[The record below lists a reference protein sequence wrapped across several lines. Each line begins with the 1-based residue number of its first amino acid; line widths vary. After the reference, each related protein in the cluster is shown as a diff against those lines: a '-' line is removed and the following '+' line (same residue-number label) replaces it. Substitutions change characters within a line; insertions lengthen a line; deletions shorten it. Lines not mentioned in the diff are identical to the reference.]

1 MGQVSMM
8 LCTTLLLLHSANGFR
23 SSISRQSQFLG
34 VSSSKLLLPVI
45 ITPKNN
51 NYPSTGN
58 TLSMHM
64 GHSHSHHQHDN
75 NDASTS
81 TTPKDPALQA
91 RQRLRRAAMFMFCL
105 FATLGPRI
113 LRSKVVRGADWA
125 AFFFTSLTL
134 MSADKIRKEVG
145 LVVNKL
151 KNLRDGVAK
160 HSTPVPVGQYL
171 FANPNAADRVT
182 LIGVIV
188 NLVLS
193 AGKFTVGVSCH
204 SSALIADAGHSLSDL
219 FSDFVTLYSVQL
231 ARLPPDDDHPYGHGK
246 FEAIGSLFL
255 SLILIGTGIGVGTM
269 ANKQLLH
276 ILATQRAAQVSG
288 ATAASMMNLPIPVP
302 RPPALIMAALSIF
315 SKEWLFR
322 ITKTVGDSLNSQVV
336 IANAWHHRSDA
347 YSSVLALISIGVAMA
362 VPGMVAADSA
372 AGLLVAGMI
381 CMTGADIL
389 GESIKQLS
397 DTNNEDLVE
406 TIDKMVRSST
416 NVLSVQRI
424 RARQVGSQA
433 FVDVKIET
441 AEGLSTSAARTVEER
456 IRRDILQLSGVMD
469 AEVHATPTDVVCPL
483 LFVSPPSVSEIE
495 DSVRQK
501 ALLHPGVDSVE
512 GVTVHFG
519 DTLRVMVDVN
529 IRLEDSANTNSLVQA
544 KEYAMSLKQRLEESN
559 KIDEAHIFL
568 DLNDSDSTPSKSASI
583 IPVGNEN
590 R

>member
-1 MGQVSMM
+1 MV
-8 LCTTLLLLHSANGFR
+8 
-23 SSISRQSQFLG
+23 
-34 VSSSKLLLPVI
+34 V
-45 ITPKNN
+45 
-51 NYPSTGN
+51 
-58 TLSMHM
+58 
-64 GHSHSHHQHDN
+64 
-75 NDASTS
+75 
-81 TTPKDPALQA
+81 
-91 RQRLRRAAMFMFCL
+91 FCL
-105 FATLGPRI
+105 LATLGPRL
-113 LRSKVVRGADWA
+113 LRNKLVRGADWA
-125 AFFFTSLTL
+125 ACIATSLTL
-134 MSADKIRKEVG
+134 LSADKIRNEVS

-182 LIGVIV
+182 LIGVVV
-188 NLVLS
+188 NMVLS

-219 FSDFVTLYSVQL
+219 FSDFVTLYSVQV

-255 SLILIGTGIGVGTM
+255 ALTLIGTGIGVGAM
-269 ANKQLLH
+269 ANKQLLS
-276 ILATQRAAQVSG
+276 ILATQHSRAAII
-288 ATAASMMNLPIPVP
+288 TPP
-302 RPPALIMAALSIF
+302 RPPALIMAAISIL

-322 ITKTVGDSLNSQVV
+322 ITKTVGESLNSQVV

-347 YSSVLALISIGVAMA
+347 YSSVLALLSIGLAMA

-416 NVLSVQRI
+416 RADGNVVGVQRI

-441 AEGLSTSAARTVEER
+441 AEGVSTEAARTVEER

-469 AEVHATPTDVVCPL
+469 AEVHTTPTSATTDTNTSDTSDDENHNMLSLVGKEQET
-483 LFVSPPSVSEIE
+483 PPSVSEIE
-495 DSVRQK
+495 QSVRDK

-512 GVTVHFG
+512 GVTVHFREP
-519 DTLRVMVDVN
+519 LQVSVDVD
-529 IRLEDSANTNSLVQA
+529 IRLEDSTNISTLVQA
-544 KEYAMSLKQRLEESN
+544 KEYTMSLKQRLEESVHQ
-559 KIDEAHIFL
+559 IDDAHIFL
-568 DLNDSDSTPSKSASI
+568 DLNDKDDDDDDSTRIMPSTSAIANDDAIANDAIAKPTRTDDDYSKLS
-583 IPVGNEN
+583 P
-590 R
+590 